1 MTTSAPSKETVSRES
16 IRPIAQAFGLL
27 AAALLVLSI
36 FYGLYT
42 WQTIVRERQTELEGL
57 AHAMSRAAFH
67 LLQDHD
73 SVFPVLVDE
82 IAEAGGVAQPAAAEK
97 VLRRFLRTA
106 PGFERLDLH
115 AADGAVLVSTGPA
128 ASTARPPAARERAV
142 LAVLSLARTHD
153 GPQVGPH
160 SWRDADGHEWLP
172 IAMRVL
178 EAATGHTNYIL
189 VAQVRLDEA
198 SLWFEIRLPA
208 QTAAAMVADRGDILV
223 ARGDAIA
230 EGREGPVWKA
240 IRALGFPSSG
250 IVTTGS
256 LLDGS
261 ARTQAFHRVD
271 GRPVAVFA
279 GIPHSA
285 LWAAWF
291 ERVRIPLL
299 VFALA
304 FAGMSFAAAWSHRQ
318 QRQRETEM
326 DVATATLREQE
337 SELRRQ
343 SGLLSQTQRAAHVGG
358 WEVDIP
364 SGRLY
369 WTEETYRIHEVVPG
383 EYQPTV
389 EAALD
394 FYDDTSRRLVRDALE
409 KSMRSGQSWDLEL
422 QLVTAKGRNVWVR
435 ATGVVEPGP
444 TGTPVKLY
452 GAVQDV
458 TERHRADERIRR
470 LAHYDDLTAL
480 PNRNLFTYHLGHALS
495 RAERYGKQL
504 AVLFIDLDRFKI
516 INDTLGHDTGDR
528 VLETIGRRL
537 AEQMRAADL
546 VARLGGDEFMVIVE
560 EVDSAE
566 VVEDVA
572 RKLLLAIEQPVQ
584 HQDQEFSLSASIG
597 ISIYPQDGRDQQSLL
612 KHADIAMYRAKEKG
626 KNCFELY
633 SSGMNS
639 ANMDR
644 LSLESRLKRA
654 VTEQNQ
660 FVLHYQPKVSVADG
674 RVVGVEA
681 LVRWMSPDRGLV
693 PPVEF
698 IPLAEETG
706 LIGAIG
712 EWVFATACEQAAAWA
727 RKGLPPVRVA
737 VNLSARQLYS
747 PGFLDT
753 VRRILLESGVQA
765 GAMEMEI
772 TESVMMQDV
781 EQVAA
786 VLGELQTLGVHVAVD
801 DFGPGY
807 SSLAYL
813 KRLPLDS
820 LKVDRSFIRDVPGD
834 PDDES
839 ITRAVVALAHSLRL
853 KVVAEGVE
861 TDAQLGFLRE
871 LGCDEIQGFLF
882 SRPIPAADFEELL
895 RRDLRFPTGGARDAA

>member
-1 MTTSAPSKETVSRES
+1 MNTGTPRSDALPRES

-27 AAALLVLSI
+27 AAALLVLSV

-42 WQTIVRERQTELEGL
+42 WQAVVRERQAELESL
-57 AHAMSRAAFH
+57 AHAMSRSAVH
-67 LLQDHD
+67 TLQEHD
-73 SVFPVLVDE
+73 SLFPFLVEDL
-82 IAEAGGVAQPAAAEK
+82 AEVGGVAQPAAAAR
-97 VLRRFLRTA
+97 VLGRFVRA
-106 PGFERLDLH
+106 PSGFERIDLH
-115 AADGAVLVSTGPA
+115 ASDGRVLVSTAPE
-128 ASTARPPAARERAV
+128 PPDAVPLPGRERAV
-142 LAVLSLARTHD
+142 LAALEMGRTRD
-153 GPQVGPH
+153 GPQVGPY
-160 SWRDADGHEWLP
+160 SWRDPDGHFWLP
-172 IAMRVL
+172 LAMQVMDL
-178 EAATGHTNYIL
+178 ATGRTAYIIL
-189 VAQVRLDEA
+189 AQVRLDEA
-198 SLWFEIRLPA
+198 SLWFQLRLPA
-208 QTAAAMVADRGDILV
+208 RTAAALLADAGEVLL
-223 ARGDAIA
+223 ARGDARD
-230 EGREGPVWKA
+230 EGREGPLWQA
-240 IRALGFPSSG
+240 IRARGFPGNGLVS
-250 IVTTGS
+250 TGS
-256 LLDGS
+256 YLEGS
-261 ARTQAFHRVD
+261 ARIHAFQRVD
-271 GRPVAVFA
+271 GRPVTVFA
-279 GIPHSA
+279 SLPRSA
-285 LWAAWF
+285 LWAGWF

-304 FAGMSFAAAWSHRQ
+304 FVGMAFAAAWSHRQ

-326 DVATATLREQE
+326 DVATAALREQDG
-337 SELRRQ
+337 ELRRQ

-358 WEVDIP
+358 WEVDIA
-364 SGRLY
+364 SRRLY
-369 WTEETYRIHEVVPG
+369 WTEETYRIHEVNPDDYTP
-383 EYQPTV
+383 EV
-389 EAALD
+389 EAAIA
-394 FYDDTSRRLVRDALE
+394 FYTTDSRELVRAALD

-422 QLVTAKGRNVWVR
+422 QLVTSKGRPVWVR
-435 ATGVVEPGP
+435 ATGVVETGPG
-444 TGTPVKLY
+444 GVPVKLY
-452 GAVQDV
+452 GALQDV

-470 LAHYDDLTAL
+470 LAHYDDLTGLA
-480 PNRNLFTYHLGHALS
+480 NRNLFTYHLAHALS

-528 VLETIGRRL
+528 VLEIIGHRL

-546 VARLGGDEFMVIVE
+546 VARLGGDEFMVVIE
-560 EVDSAE
+560 EIESTE
-566 VVEDVA
+566 VVEEVA
-572 RKLLLAIEQPVQ
+572 RKLLLAIEGPVQ
-584 HQDQEFSLSASIG
+584 HHDQEFSLTASIG
-597 ISIYPQDGRDQQSLL
+597 IAIYPQDGRDQQSLL

-639 ANMDR
+639 TSVDR

-660 FVLHYQPKVSVADG
+660 FVLHYQPKVSVSDG
-674 RVVGVEA
+674 RIVGAEA

-693 PPVEF
+693 PPAEF

-712 EWVFATACEQAAAWA
+712 EWVFATACAQAATWA
-727 RKGLPPVRVA
+727 RNGLPAVRVA

-753 VRRILLESGVQA
+753 VRRILAESGVWP
-765 GAMEMEI
+765 GSMEMEI
-772 TESVMMQDV
+772 TESVMMQHV
-781 EQVAA
+781 EQVAD

-801 DFGPGY
+801 DFGTGY

-834 PDDES
+834 ADDES

-861 TDAQLGFLRE
+861 TEEQLGFLRE

-882 SRPIPAADFEELL
+882 SRAVPAADFEELL
-895 RRDLRFPTGGARDAA
+895 RRDARLAVQGARDAA

>member
-1 MTTSAPSKETVSRES
+1 MTTSASSKETVSRES

-27 AAALLVLSI
+27 AAALLVLSV

-42 WQTIVRERQTELEGL
+42 WQTIVRERQTELESL

-82 IAEAGGVAQPAAAEK
+82 IAEAGGLAQPAAAER

-115 AADGAVLVSTGPA
+115 AADGAVLVTTGPA
-128 ASTARPPAARERAV
+128 VSTARPPAARERAV

-178 EAATGHTNYIL
+178 EASTGRTNYIL

-208 QTAAAMVADRGDILV
+208 QTAAALLADRGDILV

-230 EGREGPVWKA
+230 EGREGPVWKT

-271 GRPVAVFA
+271 GRSVTVFA
-279 GIPHSA
+279 GIPHAA

-394 FYDDTSRRLVRDALE
+394 FYDETSRHLVRDALE

-435 ATGVVEPGP
+435 ATGVVETGP
-444 TGTPVKLY
+444 TGAPVKLY

-753 VRRILLESGVQA
+753 VRRILVESGVQA

-801 DFGPGY
+801 DFGTGY

-861 TDAQLGFLRE
+861 TEAQLGFLRE

-882 SRPIPAADFEELL
+882 SRPVPAADFEDML
-895 RRDLRFPTGGARDAA
+895 RRDLRFPTAGARDAA